1 MDRAKLEEKQVA
13 SKEIFRGDILHL
25 FKDDITLPDGNSATR
40 EVIRHVG
47 AVCVVPL
54 TDDGRVVI
62 EHQYRYPVGRVLTEI
77 PAGKLNA
84 PDEDP
89 EKAVR
94 RELREET
101 GASARELICLGEFFP
116 ACAYSDERILMY
128 LAKGLT
134 FGEQELD
141 RDEFLE
147 VEQVPLEELVT
158 EILDGKIP
166 DSKTQAAVLR
176 AYLMERGR

>member
-1 MDRAKLEEKQVA
+1 MDRAKLEEKQVS

-25 FKDDITLPDGNSATR
+25 FKDDIMLPDGNPATR

-101 GASARELICLGEFFP
+101 GAIAHELICLGEFFP

-147 VEQVPLEELVT
+147 VEEVPLEELVKA
-158 EILDGKIP
+158 ILDGKIP

-176 AYLMERGR
+176 VYLMERGR